1 MVLPEVCHPSHPSQV
16 FLAGE
21 LPFAEGHHHIFR
33 STEGFPE
40 IHEKAHLDFSSAGLS
55 AQRQTQMHM
64 SCHFP
69 AYRGKSHQTIAH
81 RLKAVLPHLYFQ
93 YSGRR
98 FPTLVAALSCLQEQS
113 QTTQP
118 SSRKIKTKD
127 ARSSTRLFNA
137 VATIGGR
144 CL

>member
-1 MVLPEVCHPSHPSQV
+1 MVFRRSAIPFTHRGVFWPESSHSLRTTTSSGVPKD
-16 FLAGE
+16 
-21 LPFAEGHHHIFR
+21 FR
-33 STEGFPE
+33 NSMRRR
-40 IHEKAHLDFSSAGLS
+40 ISIFSSAGLS

-81 RLKAVLPHLYFQ
+81 RLKAVLPHLYLK

-98 FPTLVAALSCLQEQS
+98 FQTLVAALSCLQEQS

-118 SSRKIKTKD
+118 SSRKIRTKD
-127 ARSSTRLFNA
+127 ARSSTRLFNT